1 MVDFTDKGQVKSYQ
15 ATSTQGV
22 TSKEG
27 LVKPGIVGDI
37 AKSLSLG
44 IDIGTELD
52 KQSVVREA
60 TKAAEEISNQYMASS
75 PTNIN
80 FLQSEKVRLEGEM
93 PGASETEQNNITN
106 QINSINEQLTLAN
119 SQGYMSTSEALLRS
133 NAKAR
138 EIASRNPAYRGQI
151 AAAMDNYYASMGVKQ
166 MMDFDQKL
174 FNKQAA
180 LAEKRY
186 TKMFDLVA
194 KYDGNVMYYDDDQ
207 LATAYRHYATVE
219 GTKEQYKVINER
231 AKEWNKLTKNEQLQA
246 MGGYDK
252 LPETKSAI
260 YQTLVDELARVLDRN
275 DLDFNQKKQLGLD
288 TIEQHKNKFEAATYK
303 FYDKEDQVIERF
315 TSQMDSMFANM
326 TSQFK
331 DDITGKDFTA
341 KMNNDRGVL
350 EASLDIQALNE
361 HGITKNGIEY
371 AKLLTELYG
380 KLKTSGMNLPNNT
393 TLMKETEGL
402 LNDVV
407 LNRWDT
413 SNMSRDA
420 KQVIGKNKGKNY
432 NEVVKGVIK
441 TLPAD
446 TTANNNEVPQA
457 TENIVNNQ
465 LAWVNSLQ
473 GSTIDKVQALDMVM
487 LNQIKIPNDQFKEL
501 YKRPGFYQ
509 SFNESMRTYGGF
521 AVRALSDM
529 KELSPDLFTEAPI
542 KIYDNGTIRSDNFE
556 IDKQLERVNNYV
568 TLKAKANQQNPIDVL
583 NDALT
588 KEFSFLQVPGYEA
601 AQKPVQIR
609 TEADLKALPSGTQY
623 KDVDGTMKVKP

>member
-1 MVDFTDKGQVKSYQ
+1 
-15 ATSTQGV
+15 
-22 TSKEG
+22 
-27 LVKPGIVGDI
+27 
-37 AKSLSLG
+37 
-44 IDIGTELD
+44 
-52 KQSVVREA
+52 
-60 TKAAEEISNQYMASS
+60 
-75 PTNIN
+75 
-80 FLQSEKVRLEGEM
+80 
-93 PGASETEQNNITN
+93 
-106 QINSINEQLTLAN
+106 
-119 SQGYMSTSEALLRS
+119 
-133 NAKAR
+133 
-138 EIASRNPAYRGQI
+138 
-151 AAAMDNYYASMGVKQ
+151 
-166 MMDFDQKL
+166 
-174 FNKQAA
+174 
-180 LAEKRY
+180 
-186 TKMFDLVA
+186 
-194 KYDGNVMYYDDDQ
+194 
-207 LATAYRHYATVE
+207 
-219 GTKEQYKVINER
+219 
-231 AKEWNKLTKNEQLQA
+231 
-246 MGGYDK
+246 
-252 LPETKSAI
+252 
-260 YQTLVDELARVLDRN
+260 
-275 DLDFNQKKQLGLD
+275 
-288 TIEQHKNKFEAATYK
+288 
-303 FYDKEDQVIERF
+303 
-315 TSQMDSMFANM
+315 
-326 TSQFK
+326 
-331 DDITGKDFTA
+331 
-341 KMNNDRGVL
+341 MNNDRGVL

-568 TLKAKANQQNPIDVL
+568 TLKAKANQENPIDVL